1 MKTILLSP
9 TLLIAASLVSG
20 GFQQARGSVSYGSAG
35 STYSQNFD
43 SLPNTPQNTSL
54 GNSPLGWTDDNA
66 SPGAGNFSIV
76 GWYLFHPTL
85 VTEGGFNGH
94 ERFRNGSGSSG
105 TGSFYSFGTSGSTE
119 RALGDV
125 GANTLAPDGQT
136 GNDAGNLYIALRLSN
151 NSGQTLDS
159 FTLNFTGEQW
169 RDSGTSTPE
178 TMTLGWS
185 TTAAAVSDPSAL
197 FNNVAALAWTS
208 PTATATAGALDG
220 NAAANRVVLAPVTVT
235 GLNWL
240 PGTDLWLRWTDPQLS
255 GKTDEGMS
263 IDDLSF
269 SADIAVPEPS
279 AGLLFGIGLLAFN
292 FLHPRKRN

>member
-1 MKTILLSP
+1 L
-9 TLLIAASLVSG
+9 
-20 GFQQARGSVSYGSAG
+20 Y
-35 STYSQNFD
+35 
-43 SLPNTPQNTSL
+43 
-54 GNSPLGWTDDNA
+54 
-66 SPGAGNFSIV
+66 
-76 GWYLFHPTL
+76 HPTL
-85 VTEGGFNGH
+85 QTEGGFNGH
-94 ERFRNGSGSSG
+94 QRFRNGSGSSG
-105 TGSFYSFGTSGSTE
+105 TGSFYSFGASGSTE

-136 GNDAGNLYIALRLSN
+136 GNDAGNLYLALRLSN

-178 TMTLGWS
+178 TMALGWS

-208 PTATATAGALDG
+208 PTATATAAALDG

-255 GKTDEGMS
+255 GKTDEGMA

-292 FLHPRKRN
+292 FLHRRKSN